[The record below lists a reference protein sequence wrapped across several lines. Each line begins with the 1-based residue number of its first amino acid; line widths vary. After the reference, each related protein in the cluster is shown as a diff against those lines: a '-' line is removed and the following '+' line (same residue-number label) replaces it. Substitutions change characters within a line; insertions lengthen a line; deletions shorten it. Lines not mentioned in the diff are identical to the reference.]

1 MNLLR
6 NSYVTIFYLFWCCTY
21 ELVVYLSGYVHS
33 ASNICC
39 MQYVTTS
46 LNAHFTITRVINIV
60 QSHRLVHI
68 SIAHD
73 AITFNM
79 LFMCVSTRAPSVCV
93 VPDFLKSHP
102 SILCGFKNA
111 CQEPKEHKNKSIQHY
126 NTTAESSPMT
136 AQKPHESEDA
146 ATSCWEYFAC
156 PIYM

>member
-6 NSYVTIFYLFWCCTY
+6 NSYVTIFYLFWCCTND
-21 ELVVYLSGYVHS
+21 LVVYLSGYVHS
-33 ASNICC
+33 ASIICC

-73 AITFNM
+73 AVTFNM

-93 VPDFLKSHP
+93 VPDFLKSHLRFYVV
-102 SILCGFKNA
+102 SITHARSPRNTKTNQF
-111 CQEPKEHKNKSIQHY
+111 SITIQQLSHLR
-126 NTTAESSPMT
+126 
-136 AQKPHESEDA
+136 
-146 ATSCWEYFAC
+146 
-156 PIYM
+156 

>member
-6 NSYVTIFYLFWCCTY
+6 NSYVTIFYLFWCCTND
-21 ELVVYLSGYVHS
+21 LVVYLSGYVHS
-33 ASNICC
+33 ASIICC

-73 AITFNM
+73 AVTFNM

-93 VPDFLKSHP
+93 VPDFLKSNLRFYVVSRTHARSP
-102 SILCGFKNA
+102 RNTKTNQFSIT
-111 CQEPKEHKNKSIQHY
+111 IQQLSHLR
-126 NTTAESSPMT
+126 
-136 AQKPHESEDA
+136 
-146 ATSCWEYFAC
+146 
-156 PIYM
+156 

>member
-6 NSYVTIFYLFWCCTY
+6 NSYVTIFYRFWCCTND
-21 ELVVYLSGYVHS
+21 LVVYLSGYVHS
-33 ASNICC
+33 ASIICC

-93 VPDFLKSHP
+93 VPDFSKSHP
-102 SILCGFKNA
+102 RFYVVSRTHARSPRNTKTNQFSIT
-111 CQEPKEHKNKSIQHY
+111 IQQLSHLR
-126 NTTAESSPMT
+126 
-136 AQKPHESEDA
+136 
-146 ATSCWEYFAC
+146 
-156 PIYM
+156 

>member
-6 NSYVTIFYLFWCCTY
+6 NSYVPIFYLFWCCTND
-21 ELVVYLSGYVHS
+21 LVVYLSGYVHS
-33 ASNICC
+33 ASIICC

-102 SILCGFKNA
+102 FDFMWF
-111 CQEPKEHKNKSIQHY
+111 QERMPGAQGTQKQINLALQY
-126 NTTAESSPMT
+126 NS
-136 AQKPHESEDA
+136 
-146 ATSCWEYFAC
+146 
-156 PIYM
+156 